1 MVERLKHAI
10 EKARAQRLVEEPPAV
25 ARAAPAS
32 STGRRESPAEGQAAS
47 PVDQL
52 WTSLAGCDLN
62 PALLTRSRIVTH
74 DKSDPAHVAFD
85 LLRTRLNKVFRDNGW
100 TRVAVTSP
108 TKGCGK
114 TLVCANLAFSFAR
127 QPDLRTLLI
136 DMDLK
141 APSVAQVLGLRS
153 VKPLT
158 WFLTGSSPLE
168 KAMVRHGDN
177 LAICANGERVR
188 DSTELIS
195 GDKAGKVL
203 ESAVSRLAPDVVIYD
218 LPPMLVSDDA
228 IASLS
233 LVDCVLLV
241 VAAGQ
246 TTAKEIEE
254 CERLLTGHANF
265 LGVLL
270 NKADERRSGEGYE
283 YS

>member
-10 EKARAQRLVEEPPAV
+10 EKARAQRLAEEPPAV
-25 ARAAPAS
+25 AQAQ
-32 STGRRESPAEGQAAS
+32 AERQPGDTARQAATPS
-47 PVDQL
+47 DQL
-52 WTSLAGCDLN
+52 WSSLLDANLN

-74 DKSDPAHVAFD
+74 DKSDPAHIAFD
-85 LLRTRLNKVFRDNGW
+85 LLRTRLIKVFRDNGW
-100 TRVAVTSP
+100 KRVAVTSP

-114 TLVCANLAFSFAR
+114 TLVCTNLAFSFAR
-127 QPDLRTLLI
+127 QPDLKTVLF

-141 APSVAQVLGLRS
+141 APEVSSILGLRS

-168 KAMVRHGDN
+168 KALVRHGDN
-177 LAICANGERVR
+177 LAIGANGERVR

-203 ESAVSRLAPDVVIYD
+203 ESAVSRLAPDAVIYD

-228 IASLS
+228 VASFA

-254 CERLLTGHANF
+254 CERLMAGQTNF

-270 NKADERRSGEGYE
+270 NKADENRSREGYE